1 MGQVTV
7 KFSGSF
13 GNSEASY
20 SAEEGGHAYAIS
32 RAFYFLLAKMATAIK
47 IDHDLHGQNTHP
59 PLSAFGTK
67 APKQ

>member
-13 GNSEASY
+13 GDSEASY
-20 SAEEGGHAYAIS
+20 SAQEGGHAYAIS
-32 RAFYFLLAKMATAIK
+32 RAFYFLMQKLASSIK
-47 IDHDLHGQNTHP
+47 LDHELHMKGEYPEISDFGQ
-59 PLSAFGTK
+59 K

>member
-13 GNSEASY
+13 GDHEASY

-32 RAFYFLLAKMATAIK
+32 RALGFLMVRLSSGIRLDHKLHREGIK
-47 IDHDLHGQNTHP
+47 PESSD
-59 PLSAFGTK
+59 FGTK
-67 APKQ
+67 APK

>member
-13 GNSEASY
+13 GDSEASY

-32 RAFYFLLAKMATAIK
+32 RAFYFLLSGMAKAIK
-47 IDHDLHGQNTHP
+47 VDHDLHSQNVHP
-59 PLSAFGTK
+59 DRSAFGTK

>member
-20 SAEEGGHAYAIS
+20 SAQEGGHAYAIS

-47 IDHDLHGQNTHP
+47 IDHDLHSQNVHP
-59 PLSAFGTK
+59 DLSAFGTK
-67 APKQ
+67 AGK

>member
-1 MGQVTV
+1 MGQITV

-32 RAFYFLLAKMATAIK
+32 RAFYFLLQKMATAIR
-47 IDHDLHGQNTHP
+47 IDHDLHGQGEHP
-59 PLSAFGTK
+59 ELADFGKK
-67 APKQ
+67 AAK

>member
-13 GNSEASY
+13 GDSEASY

-32 RAFYFLLAKMATAIK
+32 RAFYFLLAGMAKAIK
-47 IDHDLHGQNTHP
+47 LDHYLQSQNEQP
-59 PLSAFGTK
+59 SVSAFGTK
-67 APKQ
+67 APK